1 MIDLIKLSSELISFK
16 SVSPKSAGSLEFI
29 KKLLTKYKFQCQI
42 LEFGQNKVKN
52 LYAEINGGNGPNLCF
67 AGHTDVVPPGNI
79 NEWNSDPFKSTIK
92 GGVLYGRGASDM
104 KSAIAAFIFS
114 SIKFLEENNYLFN
127 GKLSFLLT
135 ADEEGDA
142 DLSLIH
148 I

>member
-1 MIDLIKLSSELISFK
+1 M
-16 SVSPKSAGSLEFI
+16 
-29 KKLLTKYKFQCQI
+29 
-42 LEFGQNKVKN
+42 KN

-127 GKLSFLLT
+127 GKLYLFF
-135 ADEEGDA
+135 
-142 DLSLIH
+142 
-148 I
+148 